1 MKTNRNIQPQP
12 TSGNRRSSRPPVQP
26 GQLAPTS
33 GDEPL
38 AGSEEASEANQAVE
52 QPVNVFLA
60 GASSITQ
67 QALDK
72 VRELGTVRQLLAE
85 AHDKF
90 LEAGVPA
97 STKDEPTGLA
107 KEATEKAARAA
118 HKLFLLQTSGAISK
132 DEVSS
137 ILVDIWGAKPRKDG
151 QVGKTPN
158 GQGEAI
164 RKRVTRAVDAFR
176 FVQSGEPTAFF
187 KGLDSDAVAD
197 IVDEVQQGELSIYS
211 AYTYLA
217 DMKKGQSTRVPMAFD
232 AKRIAAF
239 AAKLAEPASIPVI
252 AQSQALQA
260 AYSTLRRVI
269 DIQGV
274 EVGKHLLAM
283 QAAEAEIT
291 DDEEAFVADL
301 EADNADAEAEAET
314 VE

>member
-1 MKTNRNIQPQP
+1 MKTNRNTQPQP
-12 TSGNRRSSRPPVQP
+12 TTGNRRSSRPAVQP
-26 GQLAPTS
+26 NQLQPVSGDETS
-33 GDEPL
+33 DEPL
-38 AGSEEASEANQAVE
+38 AGSQDEPQAN

-72 VRELGTVRQLLAE
+72 VRELGTVRQLLAQ
-85 AHDKF
+85 AR
-90 LEAGVPA
+90 
-97 STKDEPTGLA
+97 DEFGKGDLVA
-107 KEATEKAARAA
+107 DEATETAARAA

-197 IVDEVQQGELSIYS
+197 IVDEIQSGELSIYS
-211 AYTYLA
+211 AYNYLA

-283 QAAEAEIT
+283 QAAEA
-291 DDEEAFVADL
+291 DENDGDETVMEESAEEVEANL
-301 EADNADAEAEAET
+301 AETET